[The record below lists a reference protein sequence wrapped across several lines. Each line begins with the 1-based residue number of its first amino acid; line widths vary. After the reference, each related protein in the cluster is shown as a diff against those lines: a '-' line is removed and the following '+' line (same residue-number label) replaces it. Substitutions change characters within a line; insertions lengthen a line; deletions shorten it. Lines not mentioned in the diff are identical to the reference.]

1 MAAYIA
7 HEVYAPRRADQ
18 DAAFC
23 LLGQGKVAPHLG
35 DGKGM
40 TDIARASSEKE
51 FPLALEQRLIK
62 IAGNRELACG
72 LLQLKT

>member
-1 MAAYIA
+1 
-7 HEVYAPRRADQ
+7 
-18 DAAFC
+18 
-23 LLGQGKVAPHLG
+23 
-35 DGKGM
+35 M

-51 FPLALEQRLIK
+51 FPLALEQRLIE